1 MPMAALTMKVT
12 LHTTTV
18 TESESDQSG
27 QRSAVTLTAP
37 RLHSLFVRFAYGPDF
52 NGLNVNNQQ
61 QLRLR
66 GETLSQVCWIKS

>member
-18 TESESDQSG
+18 AESSNQSG
-27 QRSAVTLTAP
+27 QRSADTLTGP
-37 RLHSLFVRFAYGPDF
+37 RLHSLFVRFAYGSDF

-66 GETLSQVCWIKS
+66 GETLSQVC